1 MSEGSEMQNGNSTI
15 SARGLV
21 KDFGKRRVLNEVD
34 LEIKSGEVVG
44 LLGPNGAGKTTSFY
58 IIVGLLDASG
68 GSVHLDDTD
77 ITRTPMYKRARLGI
91 GYLPQEHSVFAKLTV
106 EENIRAV
113 AETLPLNRR
122 ERADVVEKS
131 LEELNLTPIARQKAY
146 TLSGGEQRRLEI
158 SRALVTNPRFLL
170 MDEPFANI
178 DPISVNEVQEIIG
191 TLSKKGI
198 GVLITDHSVREI
210 LDIVNRAYLM
220 HEGRVLCQGS
230 SDFLLN
236 DPQSRHLYL
245 GEKFNR

>member
-1 MSEGSEMQNGNSTI
+1 MENGAATI
-15 SARGLV
+15 YAEGLV
-21 KDFGKRRVLNEVD
+21 KDFGRRRVLDKVD
-34 LEIKSGEVVG
+34 LEVKSGEVVG

-58 IIVGLLDASG
+58 IIVGLLESTG
-68 GSVHLDDTD
+68 GTVWLDGRD
-77 ITRTPMYKRARLGI
+77 ITRVPMYKRARMGI

-113 AETLPLNRR
+113 AETLPLNRK
-122 ERADVVEKS
+122 ERAETVEKH
-131 LEELNLTPIARQKAY
+131 LNELNLSPLARQKAY

-178 DPISVNEVQEIIG
+178 DPISVNEVQGIIG
-191 TLSKKGI
+191 TLAKKGI

-210 LDIVNRAYLM
+210 LEIVDRAYLM
-220 HEGRVLCQGS
+220 HEGRVLCEGS

-236 DPQSRHLYL
+236 DAQSRRLYL
-245 GEKFNR
+245 GDKFNM

>member
-1 MSEGSEMQNGNSTI
+1 MENGVATINAEGLI
-15 SARGLV
+15 
-21 KDFGKRRVLNEVD
+21 KDFGRRRVLNKVD
-34 LEIKSGEVVG
+34 LEVKSGEVVG

-58 IIVGLLDASG
+58 IIVGLLESTG
-68 GSVHLDDTD
+68 GAVWLDGRD
-77 ITRTPMYKRARLGI
+77 ITRVPMYKRARMGI

-122 ERADVVEKS
+122 ERSETVEEH
-131 LEELNLTPIARQKAY
+131 LNELNLTPLARQKAY

-158 SRALVTNPRFLL
+158 SRALVTKPRFLL

-178 DPISVNEVQEIIG
+178 DPISVNEVQAIIG
-191 TLSKKGI
+191 TLAKKGI

-210 LDIVNRAYLM
+210 LEIVDRAYLM
-220 HEGRVLCQGS
+220 HDGSVLCEGS

-236 DPQSRHLYL
+236 DAQSRRLYL
-245 GEKFNR
+245 GEKFNL

>member
-1 MSEGSEMQNGNSTI
+1 MENGAATIYAEGLIN
-15 SARGLV
+15 
-21 KDFGKRRVLNEVD
+21 DFGRRRVLNKVD
-34 LEIKSGEVVG
+34 LEVKSGEVVG

-58 IIVGLLDASG
+58 IIVGLLESTG
-68 GSVHLDDTD
+68 GTVWLDGRD
-77 ITRTPMYKRARLGI
+77 ITRVPMYKRARMGI

-113 AETLPLNRR
+113 AETLPLNRT
-122 ERADVVEKS
+122 ERAETVEKH
-131 LEELNLTPIARQKAY
+131 LNELNLTPLARQKAY

-178 DPISVNEVQEIIG
+178 DPISVNEVQAIIG
-191 TLSKKGI
+191 TLTKKGI

-210 LDIVNRAYLM
+210 LEIVDRAYLM
-220 HEGRVLCQGS
+220 HEGRVLCEGS

-236 DPQSRHLYL
+236 DAQSRRLYL
-245 GEKFNR
+245 GHKFNM

>member
-1 MSEGSEMQNGNSTI
+1 MKENGSSIIRAEGLI
-15 SARGLV
+15 
-21 KDFGKRRVLNEVD
+21 KDFGRRRVLNKVD
-34 LEIKSGEVVG
+34 LEVKSGEVVG

-58 IIVGLLDASG
+58 IIVGLLESTG
-68 GSVHLDDTD
+68 GMVRLDEQN

-113 AETLPLNRR
+113 VETLPLNRK
-122 ERADVVEKS
+122 ERAETVERH
-131 LEELNLTPIARQKAY
+131 LAELNLIPLARQKAY

-158 SRALVTNPRFLL
+158 SRALVARPRFLL

-178 DPISVNEVQEIIG
+178 DPISVNEVQSIIG

-210 LDIVNRAYLM
+210 LEIVDRAYLM

-230 SDFLLN
+230 SEFLLN
-236 DPQSRHLYL
+236 DAQSRHLYL
-245 GEKFNR
+245 GEKFNL